1 LNDGSTDNNGNPDP
15 TQNLSFTGSYKMN
28 VALAGFVSDGQGG
41 TNPTS
46 GTATIT
52 ILISGV
58 GPLNLAPTPN
68 FNNSSSIMTNQI
80 SPQPVVVNVTLGA
93 IPFKIGQG
101 GTVPVPAGTAN
112 VQGTWNANIVK
123 SDYSENDAATLILT
137 QNGTS
142 LTGIMPGGGDKGPQS
157 LTGSVVGKVVTLQ
170 FTDSSKGETNTFT
183 GTLNADGTLSGT
195 YKSSLGSAGTWG
207 AAKSTPAGITGS
219 WVISHTPSAGSSSGD
234 NAGTLTLLLEQFG
247 TTVLGVNEDTGGA
260 VAGSISSTG
269 SIVLKFKGDNTGT
282 NTLTITGTLNTV
294 GTGHGTYSNTNGDKG
309 TWNATEN

>member
-1 LNDGSTDNNGNPDP
+1 
-15 TQNLSFTGSYKMN
+15 M
-28 VALAGFVSDGQGG
+28 
-41 TNPTS
+41 
-46 GTATIT
+46 
-52 ILISGV
+52 
-58 GPLNLAPTPN
+58 
-68 FNNSSSIMTNQI
+68 
-80 SPQPVVVNVTLGA
+80 NVTLGA
-93 IPFKIGQG
+93 IPFKIGTE

-183 GTLNADGTLSGT
+183 GTLNADVTLSGT

-219 WVISHTPSAGSSSGD
+219 WVINSTPSAGSSSGD
-234 NAGTLTLLLEQFG
+234 QAGTQHLHF
-247 TTVLGVNEDTGGA
+247 GA
-260 VAGSISSTG
+260 VWHYRFGS
-269 SIVLKFKGDNTGT
+269 
-282 NTLTITGTLNTV
+282 
-294 GTGHGTYSNTNGDKG
+294 
-309 TWNATEN
+309 E